1 MFAVGRAPRTDAR
14 RASLLLWGGWLVVT
28 GLVFSLMAG
37 IFHAYYT
44 VALAPAIAALVGIGG
59 QLMWQRR
66 GRVWARIVLAG
77 TLAGTVTW
85 AWVLL
90 ARSSD
95 FYPWLKWLL
104 LVAGLLAAAGVLVAD
119 RVGRAAAA
127 VLAVVA
133 VLASLGAPAAYALD
147 TASTAHTGSIP
158 SAGPVVAGGGFGAG
172 PGRFGRFGGGR
183 GALPPLGLG
192 AAPGGGGTGM
202 PGPRNGFP
210 GGAVPG
216 LPGATRGT
224 TGGTWTPGAAGGR
237 FGGRGIGGLL
247 DAAQVSADVAATLSQ
262 DTSSYTWVAAA
273 VGANRAA
280 GYQLASRLPVM
291 PIGGFNGS
299 DPSPTLAQFQ
309 RYVADGKVHWFIAG
323 GVGMRSD
330 GGSRSSQQIA
340 SWVAATFPSQTVD
353 GVTLYDLTQPAG

>member
-1 MFAVGRAPRTDAR
+1 
-14 RASLLLWGGWLVVT
+14 
-28 GLVFSLMAG
+28 MAG

-66 GRVWARIVLAG
+66 HRIWARTVLAA

-104 LVAGLLAAAGVLVAD
+104 LVAGLLVAVGLLVAD
-119 RVGRAAAA
+119 RVGRAVAA
-127 VLAVVA
+127 VLAAVA

-147 TASTAHTGSIP
+147 TASTAHSGSIP

-172 PGRFGRFGGGR
+172 PAGFGRFGGGR
-183 GALPPLGLG
+183 GALPFGFT
-192 AAPGGGGTGM
+192 AAPGTGGTRARGGTGT
-202 PGPRNGFP
+202 PGPQNGFP

-216 LPGATRGT
+216 LPGATRA
-224 TGGTWTPGAAGGR
+224 TPGGPATPGGGR
-237 FGGRGIGGLL
+237 FGGGMGGLL
-247 DAAQVSADVAATLSQ
+247 NAARVSPDVTATLSENA
-262 DTSSYTWVAAA
+262 SSFTWVAAA

-280 GYQLASRLPVM
+280 AYQLASQLPVM

-299 DPSPTLAQFQ
+299 DPSPTVAQFQ
-309 RYVADGKVHWFIAG
+309 QYVADGKVHWFIG
-323 GVGMRSD
+323 GAGMRSD
-330 GGSRSSQQIA
+330 GGSSTSQEIA
-340 SWVAATFPSQTVD
+340 SWVTANFPSKTVD
-353 GVTLYDLTQPAG
+353 GVTLYDLTQRNG